1 MCAVT
6 TCTCACTCKGGEG
19 CRGRQVRRG
28 VQGVDGMSTSTTQS
42 RHMNLSISLSVLI
55 EPPCPSQAEALA
67 QVSFDGLPM
76 CPTEEI
82 ISIFETSLRI
92 TSSAPHH
99 PPLRPHPRVISTQ
112 RRCATSTPIRATPR
126 RPRWTAGRRRAHALR
141 DHCASPSS
149 APHHHHFRP
158 YLPATSITLGLS

>member
-1 MCAVT
+1 MSRCP
-6 TCTCACTCKGGEG
+6 
-19 CRGRQVRRG
+19 RRRWREYKYDAEQAHEPLHL
-28 VQGVDGMSTSTTQS
+28 VVSPHRD
-42 RHMNLSISLSVLI
+42 SV
-55 EPPCPSQAEALA
+55 PTSQAEAPA

-99 PPLRPHPRVISTQ
+99 PPLRPHPPVISTQ

-149 APHHHHFRP
+149 APRHPHFRP
-158 YLPATSITLGLS
+158 HPPAISITLAKDRLLITGSLLYLITDYVFT